1 MHSNAFSHVFF
12 RPCWSG
18 RLEIDFKFVSA
29 RLTLDHPCHLARTT
43 FQTRCKKKTAW
54 RIIEAWHTWRLG
66 RYNAYSPL
74 SHGRWLMFWV
84 LIRSDHVRVCIIG
97 ISYIYYGIIRYVLI
111 DCDVLRC
118 LKLMAKLGLKIKR
131 TSFLAQ
137 VGAAGRRT
145 CCSVPVQCLELRF
158 GMIRW
163 CKKMEGLENHIA
175 LDSLDVRSF
184 GWHLWNFSMSV
195 CCCPELSLCS
205 HGIKLDET

>member
-1 MHSNAFSHVFF
+1 M
-12 RPCWSG
+12 
-18 RLEIDFKFVSA
+18 
-29 RLTLDHPCHLARTT
+29 
-43 FQTRCKKKTAW
+43 
-54 RIIEAWHTWRLG
+54 
-66 RYNAYSPL
+66 
-74 SHGRWLMFWV
+74 
-84 LIRSDHVRVCIIG
+84 

-175 LDSLDVRSF
+175 LDSLDIRSF
-184 GWHLWNFSMSV
+184 G
-195 CCCPELSLCS
+195 
-205 HGIKLDET
+205 

>member
-1 MHSNAFSHVFF
+1 M
-12 RPCWSG
+12 
-18 RLEIDFKFVSA
+18 
-29 RLTLDHPCHLARTT
+29 
-43 FQTRCKKKTAW
+43 
-54 RIIEAWHTWRLG
+54 
-66 RYNAYSPL
+66 
-74 SHGRWLMFWV
+74 
-84 LIRSDHVRVCIIG
+84 

-175 LDSLDVRSF
+175 LDIRSF
-184 GWHLWNFSMSV
+184 G
-195 CCCPELSLCS
+195 
-205 HGIKLDET
+205 